1 MKTLLLLRH
10 AKAVAHTGPSDDHD
24 RGLSGRGQDA
34 SGDMGA
40 YLNENGPIPDLILCS
55 DARRARETM
64 EGVLVALAG
73 SPKVEMEP
81 KLYLAEPDVI
91 LKRLRKVDDRFE
103 AVMIVGHNPGLE
115 DLARDLI
122 ARPVEGAWAAV
133 YARMSAKFPTAAL
146 AEISF
151 DVDSWAFV
159 DYGLGGLESFIVPR
173 DLAKA

>member
-10 AKAVAHTGPSDDHD
+10 AKAEAHTGPSGDHA
-24 RGLSGRGQDA
+24 RGLSARGQEA

-40 YLNENGPIPDLILCS
+40 YLNRHGPVPDLILCS

-64 EGVLVALAG
+64 DGVLVVLDG
-73 SPKVEMEP
+73 GPKVEIEP
-81 KLYLAEPDVI
+81 KLYLAESDAI

-103 AVMIVGHNPGLE
+103 TVMIIGHNPGLE

-146 AEISF
+146 AEIRF
-151 DVDSWAFV
+151 GLDSWAFV
-159 DYGLGGLESFIVPR
+159 DYGTGGLESFIVPR